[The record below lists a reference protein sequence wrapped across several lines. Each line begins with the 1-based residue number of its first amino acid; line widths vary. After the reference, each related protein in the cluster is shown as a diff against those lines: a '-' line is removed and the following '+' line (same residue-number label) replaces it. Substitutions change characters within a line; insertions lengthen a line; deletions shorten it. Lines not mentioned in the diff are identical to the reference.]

1 MILKNSM
8 LNKKINHNHKED
20 LECISGLLLKLYH
33 KTSKFVQIV
42 HYPVCTLLE
51 EKNQTIKHVYQY
63 T

>member
-20 LECISGLLLKLYH
+20 LECVSGLLLKHYH

-42 HYPVCTLLE
+42 HHLVCALSE
-51 EKNQTIKHVYQY
+51 EKNRTMKHVYQY